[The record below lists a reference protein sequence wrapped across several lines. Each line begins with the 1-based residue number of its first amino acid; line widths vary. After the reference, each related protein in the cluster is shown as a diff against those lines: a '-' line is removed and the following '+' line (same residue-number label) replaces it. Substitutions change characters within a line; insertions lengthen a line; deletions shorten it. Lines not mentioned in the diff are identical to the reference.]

1 MISDGADTKVL
12 ETAGIISLRILSV
25 AAVAYLGFLIF
36 GRVRSVALPIITA
49 MLIGSVLQPLATR
62 LRRSGVPRSL
72 AAVIVFVG
80 SILLLTLMGSFVVRQ
95 VVDQAPEIE
104 LRANEA
110 IDELQD
116 RLIEPPFNVD
126 PERMDNFDD
135 QLGDWINNSGI
146 VNADSAASIGGFATS
161 VFSGLFIALTV
172 LFFICKDGDRF
183 PAYLAVLVGD
193 GRANRL
199 NRVGAEIWET
209 TASYLRG
216 VGLTGLVDGILI
228 GVALAILDV
237 PLYVPLALLTFL
249 GAFIPVVGATL
260 AGALAAGIALATN
273 GPGTALVVVVVVLGV
288 QQLEGNFLAPL
299 LLGRAVSLH
308 PVTILLSLAIGATVA
323 GIWGALLAVP
333 AAAAIRIALTEFV
346 PSLHR
351 AHELELALDTTP
363 AKASR
368 PEMPE

>member
-146 VNADSAASIGGFATS
+146 VNADSAASMR
-161 VFSGLFIALTV
+161 FSWASN
-172 LFFICKDGDRF
+172 
-183 PAYLAVLVGD
+183 A
-193 GRANRL
+193 GR
-199 NRVGAEIWET
+199 
-209 TASYLRG
+209 
-216 VGLTGLVDGILI
+216 
-228 GVALAILDV
+228 VA
-237 PLYVPLALLTFL
+237 
-249 GAFIPVVGATL
+249 
-260 AGALAAGIALATN
+260 
-273 GPGTALVVVVVVLGV
+273 
-288 QQLEGNFLAPL
+288 
-299 LLGRAVSLH
+299 
-308 PVTILLSLAIGATVA
+308 
-323 GIWGALLAVP
+323 
-333 AAAAIRIALTEFV
+333 
-346 PSLHR
+346 
-351 AHELELALDTTP
+351 
-363 AKASR
+363 
-368 PEMPE
+368 